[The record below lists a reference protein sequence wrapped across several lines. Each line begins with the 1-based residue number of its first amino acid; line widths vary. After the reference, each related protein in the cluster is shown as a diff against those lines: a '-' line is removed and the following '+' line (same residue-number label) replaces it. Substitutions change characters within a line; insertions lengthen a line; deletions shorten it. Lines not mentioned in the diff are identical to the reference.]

1 MESLAAK
8 AQAVFRSRCN
18 TSTRPSICRNVKYFE
33 QLPQSQKFSIALL
46 GWGKPKN
53 LPPSRRIRVLE
64 HCGLAHFEII
74 PGLNSWLQCLLRV

>member
-1 MESLAAK
+1 
-8 AQAVFRSRCN
+8 
-18 TSTRPSICRNVKYFE
+18 VKYFE

-46 GWGKPKN
+46 GLGKPKN

-74 PGLNSWLQCLLRV
+74 FGYSVGYVFRRKFIVLCRLQSQAADFAGNAFLTLL